1 MGATL
6 EQFNNNRWKPLGFY
20 SKKFSSAQQRY
31 STYDRELQAIFS
43 GLKFFQHLVEGRKVL
58 IKTDHKPLI
67 YVFKQK
73 SEKASPRQLR
83 QSILSVNWLHIV
95 HVLCADNIIADT
107 LSRINSI
114 NMFITVSA
122 EELISAQKKDTELP
136 DLLSSPGAL
145 NLRRIRIDDTESSY
159 IVIYP
164 PKRSVPTFLEVCV
177 NAYLIWRMDFRTPVV
192 EPQRRP
198 FKGNSS
204 GRPRQRTSRSGLV
217 LVYPVSEVK

>member
-83 QSILSVNWLHIV
+83 QSILSVN
-95 HVLCADNIIADT
+95 
-107 LSRINSI
+107 
-114 NMFITVSA
+114 
-122 EELISAQKKDTELP
+122 
-136 DLLSSPGAL
+136 
-145 NLRRIRIDDTESSY
+145 
-159 IVIYP
+159 
-164 PKRSVPTFLEVCV
+164 
-177 NAYLIWRMDFRTPVV
+177 
-192 EPQRRP
+192 
-198 FKGNSS
+198 
-204 GRPRQRTSRSGLV
+204 
-217 LVYPVSEVK
+217 